1 MTTHELVRAELAER
15 SPHARPRPFWCTECV
30 QSTRALAGQPGPK
43 RLPHTTRKSVPPQS
57 TRTKLPQVM
66 SSPQPHG
73 MNRYKTNQARHNQP
87 ERRPGCT
94 HIPAGG
100 GLTTRTLNP
109 PPTQLHRPPRRPGH
123 RPRQASE
130 GPSQGQCTH
139 VKAKTPLMRGNAVPE
154 VGLELHSS
162 PRKHWALTETCGIR
176 PDPTPARAS
185 PTPKVLTLS
194 TPTFIHPSALP
205 KNRVPLR
212 ERGFLPDYGRVRPV
226 LVVGGA
232 AGHERSLQCKERTI
246 QQSRNS

>member
-1 MTTHELVRAELAER
+1 MIL
-15 SPHARPRPFWCTECV
+15 
-30 QSTRALAGQPGPK
+30 K
-43 RLPHTTRKSVPPQS
+43 KS
-57 TRTKLPQVM
+57 PQVM

-139 VKAKTPLMRGNAVPE
+139 VKAKTPSDEGECCARGGTRTAFQPSQTLGSHGNMRN
-154 VGLELHSS
+154 
-162 PRKHWALTETCGIR
+162 
-176 PDPTPARAS
+176 PARSNPSKGESDAQSVDIVHTHIHS
-185 PTPKVLTLS
+185 PLCSPQKPRPPQGTR
-194 TPTFIHPSALP
+194 FFAG
-205 KNRVPLR
+205 LR
-212 ERGFLPDYGRVRPV
+212 TGSPCPGCGWRRRP
-226 LVVGGA
+226 
-232 AGHERSLQCKERTI
+232 RTEPAM
-246 QQSRNS
+246 